1 MENSKNGLLVVPGK
15 KQMMKYRRDTKKGK
29 LSLEYVIPVG

>member
-1 MENSKNGLLVVPGK
+1 MENSKYGLLEERGK
-15 KQMMKYRRDTKKGK
+15 KQMMIYRRDTKKEK